1 VIESTLPTARPRIAR
16 PRLAERLRSALRRG
30 PVILC
35 AEAGFGKTSALEDAV
50 ADLPLVAWVR
60 LSEADRDA
68 GRLLLHLIDRLADVA
83 PGAVD
88 VLAERVAGPMPV
100 DVSAATV
107 DLVSELQ
114 RLLVDRL
121 VIVIDDAELIATA
134 AAALHVVKE
143 LLDGAGPAYGI
154 AVATRT
160 PLALKL
166 AKLRTTG
173 RLEEL
178 AAAELAFSTPECAEL
193 IAAQAGRAPEPAE
206 VDEVMRATDGW
217 PLGVAL
223 GVSVGSG
230 SPPAT
235 RVRLFE
241 FLEQEVL
248 DAAPQSLR
256 DRLLASSLLPELE
269 PELLH
274 AVGLGDGLVGEVQ
287 RSGLPLRR
295 ADGGAPSYQP
305 LVREFLLDRLERS
318 WPADR
323 RREMHAR
330 VAAAMAA
337 AGRSF
342 EAVDHWLE
350 AERFTEALGAVVA
363 ERPGLAATAP
373 ETVARWLDALPAG
386 MRSTPEGRLLE
397 GQLDWSRGRHEQAV
411 AKLRAAVEGF
421 RAEGNAVL
429 EWSAR
434 FALCDPLA
442 MTGHFEE
449 MAALADGF
457 DSAAAADAA
466 IPAAATG
473 FYGAMAFG
481 SLGQVEAMN
490 EVVARLLAHPAGT
503 MFGSLRAAWE
513 QFSHVPRGSFDELW
527 PAVTEAI
534 AEYERADP
542 FSRLPH
548 QLLVAALILM
558 DQGRDDEAHEIW
570 SRMEEVAASAHMPY
584 LVSLARAERARVHVR
599 AGRPDQAEE
608 ELARA
613 GAIHSGWEGYA
624 WELVHAGVAAQR
636 GRATEAVAAAERAV
650 ARGASATVLE
660 RERIA
665 LEVVPILF
673 DAGAVARAAAVVDE
687 ALELLDSRY
696 RAEAGRYLRSLL
708 LGLRASMRAAAGET
722 EAAVAEL
729 RRAWGEAKPNEPALV
744 RRLGGRLHRP
754 LWAALEL
761 GAIAPEE
768 AVRALE
774 RAWPGGDALVDF
786 VGHPLPEVRRR
797 AAASLAASGR
807 PDVLARLSEL
817 GADPDPQVV
826 AAAEAIRAR
835 LSADPPPLSFELFG
849 GFTVRRGS
857 WRPDDAAWERRIA
870 QRLVRYLLTHR
881 GSPASEDELIE
892 AFWPDKSVQAARH
905 SLHVALS
912 SARRVLELPGAA
924 GVVETGERAYRLR
937 LRPRD
942 SVDVDA
948 FERAADAALA
958 APADERLELLERAA
972 SLWGGEPLPEER
984 YSDWAIP
991 WREALQ
997 DRYGAVLDALVQA
1010 YLRRGDL
1017 GAAIEAGRKLV
1028 ALDELN
1034 EAAHRSLMLSYARAG
1049 RRAHAL
1055 RQYLECRRILVAEL
1069 AIEPAIETS
1078 ELQRRILAGEAV

>member
-1 VIESTLPTARPRIAR
+1 MIEPTLRTAPSRIAR

-30 PVILC
+30 PLILC
-35 AEAGFGKTSALEDAV
+35 AEAGFGKTSALEEAV
-50 ADLPLVAWVR
+50 AELPLVAWVR
-60 LSEADRDA
+60 CSEADRDA
-68 GRLLLHLIDRLADVA
+68 GRFLLHLIDRLADVA

-88 VLAERVAGPMPV
+88 VLSERVAGPMPV

-107 DLVSELQ
+107 DLVSDLQ

-121 VIVIDDAELIATA
+121 VIVIDDAELMATA

-143 LLDGAGPAYGI
+143 LLEGAGPAYGVAI
-154 AVATRT
+154 ATRT

-178 AAAELAFSTPECAEL
+178 AAAELAFSAPECAEL

-217 PLGVAL
+217 PLGVVL
-223 GVSVGSG
+223 GASVGSG
-230 SPPAT
+230 STPAT
-235 RVRLFE
+235 RERLFE

-248 DAAPQSLR
+248 DATPPAVR

-269 PELLH
+269 PDLLR
-274 AVGLGDGLVGEVQ
+274 ALGLGDGLIGEVE

-295 ADGGAPSYQP
+295 ADAAAASYQP
-305 LVREFLLDRLERS
+305 LVREFLIDRLERS

-323 RREMHAR
+323 RRELHAR
-330 VAAAMAA
+330 VAAALAG

-350 AERFTEALGAVVA
+350 AERFTDAMAAMVA

-373 ETVARWLDALPAG
+373 EAVARWLDALPPA
-386 MRSTPEGRLLE
+386 MRSAPEGRLLE
-397 GQLDWSRGRHEQAV
+397 GQLDWSRGNHEQAV
-411 AKLRAAVEGF
+411 AKLRAAVDGF
-421 RAEGNAVL
+421 RAEGNVVL

-449 MAALADGF
+449 MADLADGF
-457 DSAAAADAA
+457 DFAAADAA

-473 FYGAMAFG
+473 FYGAIALG
-481 SLGQVEAMN
+481 SLGRVEAMN
-490 EVVARLLAHPAGT
+490 ELVARLLAHPAGVR
-503 MFGSLRAAWE
+503 FGSLAGAWE

-527 PAVTEAI
+527 RSVTEGI

-542 FSRLPH
+542 LSRLPH

-558 DQGRDDEAHEIW
+558 DEGRDDEAHEMW
-570 SRMEEVAASAHMPY
+570 SRMEEAAAGAHMPY

-599 AGRPDQAEE
+599 AGLPDQAEE

-613 GAIHSGWEGYA
+613 GPIHSGWEGYA
-624 WELVHAGVAAQR
+624 WELVDAGVAAQR
-636 GRATEAVAAAERAV
+636 GNASEAVAAAERAL

-673 DAGAVARAAAVVDE
+673 EAGAAARATAVVDD

-696 RAEAGRYLRSLL
+696 QGEAGRYMRSLL
-708 LGLRASMRAAAGET
+708 LGLRASMREAAGET

-729 RRAWGEAKPNEPALV
+729 RLAWDEAKPNEPALV
-744 RRLGGRLHRP
+744 RRLGVRLQRP

-761 GAIAPEE
+761 GAIDPEE

-774 RAWPGGDALVDF
+774 RARPGGDALVDF

-826 AAAEAIRAR
+826 AAAAAIRAR
-835 LSADPPPLSFELFG
+835 LSADPPPLAFKLFG
-849 GFTVRRGS
+849 GFSVRRGS

-881 GSPASEDELIE
+881 GAPASEDELIE

-912 SARRVLELPGAA
+912 SARGVLELPGAPA
-924 GVVETGERAYRLR
+924 VIETGERAYRLR

-958 APADERLELLERAA
+958 AHGGRASRVARARGNPLGRRAA
-972 SLWGGEPLPEER
+972 AGGALLRLGDPLAR
-984 YSDWAIP
+984 
-991 WREALQ
+991 
-997 DRYGAVLDALVQA
+997 GAPGPLRRRARRARPGVPAA
-1010 YLRRGDL
+1010 RGSRRGDRSRPQARGARRAERGGPSRADAELRAL
-1017 GAAIEAGRKLV
+1017 GPPRPRAPPVPRV
-1028 ALDELN
+1028 P
-1034 EAAHRSLMLSYARAG
+1034 AHPRRRAG
-1049 RRAHAL
+1049 DRAGP
-1055 RQYLECRRILVAEL
+1055 RDQ
-1069 AIEPAIETS
+1069 
-1078 ELQRRILAGEAV
+1078 